1 MSKNSSMLPRFAEAL
16 LHWLDAPDYIV
27 GDFVEEFENLAMQNG
42 RFQATLWFWQQLI
55 RSIPALCQRRWQMM
69 RQRLT
74 RRDKQYFV
82 FGVLL
87 LIPALLL
94 GVTGVLHSIFGIS
107 GPMHSLFDSVGS
119 RPLLAWVVHPVVI
132 LGGLA
137 AAFVLN
143 ALPVL
148 QISLRNQEEAL
159 VGSLTIRKGYW
170 LHLGVLATAVLFL
183 LIIFLY
189 LLVENF

>member
-1 MSKNSSMLPRFAEAL
+1 
-16 LHWLDAPDYIV
+16 
-27 GDFVEEFENLAMQNG
+27 
-42 RFQATLWFWQQLI
+42 
-55 RSIPALCQRRWQMM
+55 M